1 MELKIKVCFKRGKRM
16 KKTKMVLPILA
27 MILMTACSQ
36 KTITQ
41 PLETSQAVSAT
52 SSVQMYENEFSKL
65 ENYDIDEAQKLAMI
79 LAAEYVDIQQRIDL
93 DALCALNPQIEENIS
108 NDRQAIIEQ
117 FLLTDNFQLY
127 EVDSAKLEG
136 NTLKFNAVYTFT
148 IDDTSGNSQSVLYTK
163 FVYQYVNDRW
173 QLMETGED
181 ADPSISGKPN
191 RILILMGKQEKTK
204 EQFGVDNI
212 VDLFEF
218 DKINYREEYL
228 NQ

>member
-1 MELKIKVCFKRGKRM
+1 M
-16 KKTKMVLPILA
+16 KKTKIILPVLVL
-27 MILMTACSQ
+27 ILMTACSKQ
-36 KTITQ
+36 TVTQ
-41 PLETSQAVSAT
+41 PLETSQAVSAA
-52 SSVQMYENEFSKL
+52 SSVQMFENEFRKL

-93 DALCALNPQIEENIS
+93 DALCVLNPQIEENIS
-108 NDRQAIIEQ
+108 NDRQAIFEQ
-117 FLLTDNFQLY
+117 FLMTDNYQLY

-136 NTLKFNAVYTFT
+136 NVLKFNAVYTFT
-148 IDDTSGNSQSVLYTK
+148 INDASGESQSMLYTK
-163 FVYQYVNDRW
+163 FVYQYEDDRW

-191 RILILMGKQEKTK
+191 RILILMGKQDKTK